1 MTRPAPAAP
10 ALDRVL
16 EHLQALVEL
25 PGAPGHEAPVAAYVR
40 AALEPHAD
48 VRTDVH
54 GSVIAN
60 VPPDA
65 AEAPRLLWAAHLD
78 EVALVVRAIEPNGFL
93 RVAALGSLGAAAA
106 AGRVVRVGETFGVV
120 GARAGHYQT
129 DRDAPTEVA
138 DLFVDVGAAD
148 PGEVAAAGIVVGTPV
163 TLAEPLR
170 RFGRDGSWLVGHA
183 LDDRIG
189 VALLLTL
196 VERLA
201 GAKVPWRWFAAFP
214 VQEENGLRGASA
226 LTSALTP
233 DLALAVD
240 TIACGDTP
248 DLARVQDSPM
258 RLGAGPVL
266 PVVTGPRGT
275 GHVVPAPV
283 LRHLEGVAAA
293 VGVNVQ
299 RAVLTRGDNDATAMA
314 WAAPGTLAASIS
326 IPRRYAHTGVE
337 VARTA
342 DIAVTYALLEALVL
356 TPWTGAAPA
365 GAPHISPRT
374 RRNT

>member
-1 MTRPAPAAP
+1 MTQPPPASS

-16 EHLQALVEL
+16 AHLQALVDL
-25 PGAPGHEAPVAAYVR
+25 PGAPGHETAVAAYVR
-40 AALEPHAD
+40 TALAPHAD

-54 GSVIAN
+54 GSVIAA
-60 VPPDA
+60 VAPDA
-65 AEAPRLLWAAHLD
+65 PEAPCLVWAAHLD
-78 EVALVVRAIEPNGFL
+78 EVALVVRSVEADGFL
-93 RVAALGSLGAAAA
+93 RVAALGSLGAVAAS
-106 AGRVVRVGETFGVV
+106 GRVVRVGDVLGVV

-129 DRDAPTEVA
+129 ERDAPAEVA
-138 DLFVDVGAAD
+138 DLFVDIGAAD
-148 PGEVAAAGIVVGTPV
+148 PDEVAAAGIVIGTPV

-183 LDDRIG
+183 LDNRIG

-201 GAKVPWRWFAAFP
+201 GEQVPWRWFAAFP
-214 VQEENGLRGASA
+214 VQEENGLRGASVLTAA
-226 LTSALTP
+226 LKP

-248 DLARVQDSPM
+248 DLARVQDSPI

-266 PVVTGPRGT
+266 PVATGPRGT
-275 GHVVPAPV
+275 GHVVPALA
-283 LRHLEGVAAA
+283 LRHLERVAVA
-293 VGVNVQ
+293 VGVEVQ

-314 WAAPGTLAASIS
+314 WAAPGTIAASIS
-326 IPRRYAHTGVE
+326 IPRRYAHTDVE

-342 DIAVTYALLEALVL
+342 DVAATYALLEAVIR
-356 TPWTGAAPA
+356 TPWPLAARAGAAA
-365 GAPHISPRT
+365 T
-374 RRNT
+374 